1 MRAAIAMVSAAA
13 ATLFGSTPA
22 AAGSADAA
30 PAKTY
35 SYLVLTPSAGTAQT
49 MLAESAVRRAG
60 GVVVYAYGR
69 VGVVVAHGGPGF
81 AAAVRGRPGVARVG
95 ATRTVP
101 LRVRATGRPAARVG
115 GAVSDPA
122 EAAQW
127 NLAMVHAYEAQR
139 ITEGSADV
147 VVAVADSG
155 VDDRHPDLAPNF
167 DAALSVD
174 CSTGRPIQAGA
185 AWRAARSDHGT
196 HVAGTIAAARDG
208 RGVVGVA
215 PGVRIA
221 ALRIGDEDALFHGE
235 ASVCGFV
242 WLAEHAHRGLRIANH
257 SYYNDPWWLLCPDDE
272 DQAVIHEAV
281 RRAAAYAAARGVL
294 SIAAAGNDAYD
305 LAHKTVDPHSPNDA
319 VTGRPARPRP
329 VTNACRE
336 LPAELPGVVTVAAVG
351 ANARRASYSNTGLG
365 VVDLA
370 GPGGDVAA
378 GGEGVLSTSGDGGW
392 ARKQGTSMAAPAVT
406 GVAALIASLH
416 PTWGPDAI
424 TARLYATASRPACA
438 APCTAAGDIDSF
450 HGHGLVDASRAVQPA
465 NRPRA
470 PTDRR
475 SARGPEPSRAIRS
488 RATPKR

>member
-1 MRAAIAMVSAAA
+1 MRAAIAMVSVAAA
-13 ATLFGSTPA
+13 ALFGSVPA
-22 AAGSADAA
+22 RAASTDAA
-30 PAKTY
+30 PAELY
-35 SYLVLTPSAGTAQT
+35 SYLVLTPSVGTAQT
-49 MLAESAVRRAG
+49 VLAESAVRRAG
-60 GVVVYAYGR
+60 GVVVYAYGP

-101 LRVRATGRPAARVG
+101 LRGRARGRAPERVGAAGLPAVGSG
-115 GAVSDPA
+115 GAVADPA

-147 VVAVADSG
+147 VVAVADAG

-167 DAALSVD
+167 AAELSAD
-174 CSTGRPIQAGA
+174 CSTGRPIRADA
-185 AWRAARSDHGT
+185 AWRAPRSDHGT

-208 RGVVGVA
+208 HGVLGVA

-221 ALRIGDEDALFHGE
+221 ALRLGDADALFHGE

-242 WLAEHAHRGLRIANH
+242 WLAEHADQGLRIANH

-281 RRAAAYAAARGVL
+281 RRAAAYAADRGVL

-305 LAHKTVDPHSPNDA
+305 LAHKTVDPRSPNDA
-319 VTGRPARPRP
+319 ATRPARPRP
-329 VTNACRE
+329 VNDECRQ
-336 LPAELPGVVTVAAVG
+336 LPAELPGVITVAAVG
-351 ANARRASYSNTGLG
+351 ANGLRAGYSNTGLG
-365 VVDLA
+365 VLDLA
-370 GPGGDVAA
+370 GPGGDGAA

-406 GVAALIASLH
+406 GVAALIASMH
-416 PTWGPDAI
+416 PTWGPAAI
-424 TARLYATASRPACA
+424 TARLYATAGRPECV
-438 APCTAAGDIDSF
+438 APCVPAGDVDSF
-450 HGHGLVDASRAVQPA
+450 HGHGLVNALRAVRSSSGPA
-465 NRPRA
+465 G
-470 PTDRR
+470 
-475 SARGPEPSRAIRS
+475 RG
-488 RATPKR
+488 